1 MPVFEKKTNTLV
13 SYVRTLPYFLL
24 SGIIAMLFAPKRNRI
39 VFCSNS
45 GEGLTGNA
53 KFLFE
58 YMRKDARYECH
69 YLFRDPRVYEH
80 YKKSYSEAIY
90 AYSWRGLWLAARA
103 RIFVVTHSRLD
114 VPVSLLRKVCIQT
127 WHGIPIKPLGFLKH
141 GTLRKRIR
149 NHVYK
154 WIDYDLPNYYL
165 SSSRY
170 VSQLLAGTFRQPLEK
185 FVEAGFPR
193 DDALI
198 HGDRAGIRKKV
209 VRSLGLDESA
219 KLILYAPTWRDYAF
233 EYFGFPHYAPQQVAE
248 FHATLLANN
257 AYLLLKSHRNG
268 PLQLP
273 GELKSERLID
283 MDLGVVDDVQELLLA
298 SDYLIT
304 DYSSICLDGLILN
317 LPMLFIVSDRERYE
331 NRTGPFCCDYELMAT
346 GPKVSTLDGFNLE
359 LKKILSGDDAYGA
372 QRDFVS
378 GLLRSPQGELS
389 CPRVTRFIDTLL
401 GGRSDK

>member
-1 MPVFEKKTNTLV
+1 MFEKKTNTLV
-13 SYVRTLPYFLL
+13 SYVKTLPYFLL
-24 SGIIAMLFAPKRNRI
+24 SGIIAMIFAPQRNRI

-69 YLFRDPRVYEH
+69 YLFRNPRVYEH
-80 YKKSYSEAIY
+80 YKKSYPEAIY

-103 RIFVVTHSRLD
+103 RVFVVTHSRLD

-154 WIDYDLPNYYL
+154 WIDYDAPHYYL

-170 VSQLLAGTFRQPLEK
+170 VSQLLAGVFRQPLEK
-185 FVEAGFPR
+185 FVETGFPR

-198 HGDRAGIRKKV
+198 QGDRAEIKKKV
-209 VRSLGLDESA
+209 IRSLGLDESA

-233 EYFGFPHYAPQQVAE
+233 EYFGFPHYEPQQVAE

-273 GELKSERLID
+273 GELRSERLID
-283 MDLGVVDDVQELLLA
+283 MDLGEIDDVQELLMA
-298 SDYLIT
+298 SEYLIT

-317 LPMLFIVSDRERYE
+317 LPMLFVVSDRERYE

-359 LKKILSGDDAYGA
+359 LQKLLSGDDAYVA

-378 GLLRSPQGELS
+378 ELLRSPQGELS
-389 CPRVTRFIDTLL
+389 CPRVTRFINTLL
-401 GGRSDK
+401 QGRSDK